1 MLILD
6 TDREKLKRI
15 YNILKT
21 KISDLKIN
29 VNKKSNI
36 FKCSIGFN
44 FIGFRYK
51 VTELKS

>member
-29 VNKKSNI
+29 VNKKVIYLNVVQVLI
-36 FKCSIGFN
+36 LLDLDIKLLIIN
-44 FIGFRYK
+44 
-51 VTELKS
+51 